1 MRKILALIP
10 AAALIVSTAWGQFS
24 QEAEVVTVP
33 VADGVH
39 MFMAAGGNIGVLSGE
54 EGVFLIDDQ
63 YAPMVPRIKAAAE
76 KLTSA
81 PVRMIV
87 NTHWHGDHAGGN
99 ERFGEEGV
107 VIMAHDNVR
116 KRMSKSHFSKFFL
129 QEVPPSPAAALPVIT
144 FSDGVSV
151 HLNGQTLNV
160 EHVAPAHTDGD
171 SIIWF
176 VEANAVHLGDLFF
189 NGLYPFIDLDSGGDV
204 RGMVRAAEYALSRVD
219 ADTKIMPGHG
229 PLADRDDL
237 EEYIRMLKTS
247 IEGVA
252 NLVDDGK
259 TLNEVIAAKPSAE
272 FDDKWGQ
279 AFIAPDRWA
288 ALLYRGL
295 GGQE

>member
-1 MRKILALIP
+1 MRKIFALVP
-10 AAALIVSTAWGQFS
+10 AGALFMSAAWGQFE

-39 MFMAAGGNIGVLSGE
+39 MFMAAGGNIGVLSGD

-76 KLTSA
+76 KLTSE
-81 PVRMIV
+81 PVRLVV

-107 VIMAHDNVR
+107 VIIAHDNVR
-116 KRMSKSHFSKFFL
+116 KRLSKSHFSKFFD
-129 QEVPPSPAAALPVIT
+129 QEIPPSPAAALPVIT
-144 FSDGVSV
+144 FSDDVTV
-151 HLNGQTLNV
+151 HLNGQTLSI

-176 VEANAVHLGDLFF
+176 TEANAVHLGDIFF

-204 RGMVRAAEYALSRVD
+204 RGMVRAAEYALRRID
-219 ADTKIMPGHG
+219 ADTKIIPGHG

-237 EEYIRMLKTS
+237 QEYARMLKTS
-247 IEGVA
+247 IERVA
-252 NLVDDGK
+252 NMVADGK
-259 TLNEVIAAKPSAE
+259 TLDEVIAAQPSAE
-272 FDDKWGQ
+272 FDERWGQ

-288 ALLYRGL
+288 TLLYRGL
-295 GGQE
+295 GGE